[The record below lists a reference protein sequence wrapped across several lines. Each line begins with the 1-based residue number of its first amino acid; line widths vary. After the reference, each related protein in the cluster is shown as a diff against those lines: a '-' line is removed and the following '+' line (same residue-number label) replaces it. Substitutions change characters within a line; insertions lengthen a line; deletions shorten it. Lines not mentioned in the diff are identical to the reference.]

1 MNTFKQFQ
9 ITIPND
15 GFTGDKIKISKILNR
30 EITVIDARIVNSN
43 FEGKGKRLD
52 IQIELNGTKHI
63 IFTGSTGLIRA
74 VEQIPATG
82 YPFTTTII
90 QNDERFEFS

>member
-1 MNTFKQFQ
+1 MNTFKQFN

-15 GFTGDKIKISKILNR
+15 GFTGDKIKITKLLNR
-30 EITVIDARIVNSN
+30 EIQVIATKIVNSN

-63 IFTGSTGLIRA
+63 IFTGSTGLLKQ
-74 VEQIPATG
+74 VEQLPTSS

-90 QNDERFEFS
+90 QNDERYEFS

>member
-9 ITIPND
+9 ISIPND

-30 EITVIDARIVNSN
+30 EITVIAAKIVNSN
-43 FEGKGKRLD
+43 YEGKGKRLD
-52 IQIELNGTKHI
+52 IQIELNSTKHI
-63 IFTGSTGLIRA
+63 IFTGSTGLIKA
-74 VEQIPATG
+74 IEQIPTEG

-90 QNDERFEFS
+90 QNDERYEFS